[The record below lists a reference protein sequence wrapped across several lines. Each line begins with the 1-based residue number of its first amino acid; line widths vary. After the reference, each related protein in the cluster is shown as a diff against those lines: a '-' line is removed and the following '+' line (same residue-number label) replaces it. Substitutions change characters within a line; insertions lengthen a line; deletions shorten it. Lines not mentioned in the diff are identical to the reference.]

1 MEKITFNHGLSVMW
15 PPKKLL
21 LIMKLIIVLMTTFLM
36 QVSAAGFA
44 QKITYAK
51 KGATL
56 EQIFT
61 EIRKQ
66 TGYFVV
72 YAEDK
77 VDKQTKMD
85 VYFKN
90 TDLTDVLDV
99 ISKSQDLSYSFNEKN
114 IGLKPKEKSYLETV
128 IDRFQAIDVQ
138 GRVLDSLGNGLP
150 GATVSVKGTKS
161 GTTTLPNGNFYLK
174 NIEDEA
180 VLVISYLGYV
190 TKEVVANKE
199 FMYIGLQQSTS
210 KLDEIQVMA
219 YGKTSR
225 RISTGNIATISSE
238 DLGRQPVDN
247 PLYALQGR
255 VPGLMVMPTSGTPN
269 APVKLQLRGQN
280 SINGQMT
287 EPLIV
292 IDGVPFRNNIPSYSG
307 ATRDEGS
314 ARQNGGE
321 MSALGFI
328 NSNDIES
335 ISILKVCCFRFLGIS
350 GSRLCSAEDGLVSIA
365 LSCQEEG

>member
-128 IDRFQAIDVQ
+128 IDRFQAIDVR
-138 GRVLDSLGNGLP
+138 GKVVDSLGNGLA
-150 GATVSVKGTKS
+150 GATVSVKGTNKS
-161 GTTTLPNGNFYLK
+161 TQTTQNGEFYLK
-174 NIEDEA
+174 GVDEGA
-180 VLVISYLGYV
+180 LLVVSYLGYI
-190 TKEVVANKE
+190 TKEVSFGGGHNLIKLSE
-199 FMYIGLQQSTS
+199 SNS
-210 KLDEIQVMA
+210 KLDEVQIQA
-219 YGKTSR
+219 YGTTTR
-225 RISTGNIATISSE
+225 RFNTGNISTVKAKDIEQHVVS
-238 DLGRQPVDN
+238 N
-247 PLYALQGR
+247 PMLALKGM
-255 VPGLMVMPTSGTPN
+255 VPGMTVVQSSGVPG
-269 APVKLQLRGQN
+269 AAVKINIRGIN
-280 SINGQMT
+280 SFVNGTQ
-287 EPLIV
+287 PLV
-292 IDGVPFRNNIPSYSG
+292 LIDGIPFDANLSSIVPSGRGSG
-307 ATRDEGS
+307 A
-314 ARQNGGE
+314 NF
-321 MSALGFI
+321 SALSFI
-328 NSNDIES
+328 NPADIES
-335 ISILKVCCFRFLGIS
+335 ISVLK
-350 GSRLCSAEDGLVSIA
+350 VSIA
-365 LSCQEEG
+365 LSCQEES